1 MLSKETVVPK
11 ALAFLSHD
19 NTVEPQ
25 KITSCLSGKGYQ
37 ESLQRDEALA
47 MDLGINST
55 PTVFLNGQKIAI
67 RSIEDLRAAMNAA
80 LANAQPAAPQPSK

>member
-1 MLSKETVVPK
+1 LSKETVVPK
-11 ALAFLSHD
+11 ALEFLSHD

-37 ESLQRDEALA
+37 ESLERDEALA
-47 MDLGINST
+47 IDLGINST
-55 PTVFLNGQKIAI
+55 PTVFLNGRKISV

-80 LANAQPAAPQPSK
+80 LANSQPTTPQPSK